1 MEVIMIAIDTKEK
14 LDWLLEGLENN
25 EIQLVSMNLTAE
37 DKKEISRELAEC
49 KALHKKK
56 LATEAV
62 LA

>member
-1 MEVIMIAIDTKEK
+1 MIAIDTTEK

-25 EIQLVSMNLTAE
+25 EIQLVSMNFTEE

-49 KALHKKK
+49 KALHQKK
-56 LATEAV
+56 LAKEAV